1 MKKLTILDLDNT
13 LIFATVNQNLT
24 AKMLFRFS
32 KLLVVYERP
41 FAREFVAKCHEA
53 GDVVVFTTA
62 VREYA
67 LQVCAHLDIRPVE
80 LFSREDCVGQ
90 PDWYIKSVPDYYF
103 GVYDEITIF
112 DDFPEVWDLKSQ
124 KKCRIIPVK
133 EFLGDGRDDVLMKL
147 SSIVD

>member
-13 LIFATVNQNLT
+13 LIFSTVNQNLT
-24 AKMLFRFS
+24 AKILFRFS
-32 KLLVVYERP
+32 KLMVVYERP
-41 FAREFVAKCHEA
+41 FAREFVARCHET

-67 LQVCAHLDIRPVE
+67 EKVCEHLDIRPFE

-103 GVYDEITIF
+103 DVYDEITIF
-112 DDFPEVWDLKSQ
+112 DDFPEIWDHKSQ
-124 KKCRIIPVK
+124 MNCRIIRVK
-133 EFLGDGRDDVLMKL
+133 EFLGDGRDDVLINL
-147 SSIVD
+147 SLIVD